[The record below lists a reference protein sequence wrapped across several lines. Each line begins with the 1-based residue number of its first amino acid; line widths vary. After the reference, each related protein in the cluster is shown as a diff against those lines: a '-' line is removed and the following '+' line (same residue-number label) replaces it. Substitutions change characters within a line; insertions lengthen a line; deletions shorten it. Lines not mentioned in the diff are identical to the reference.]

1 MTRNVTRLAW
11 PVKYLAGTA
20 ARVSVCSGIG
30 KPRWNWAAQGASGI
44 AIHSA
49 ILERIMKRTTSYLV
63 AALAFVALS
72 AQAKSTCQYIGNQR
86 VCSDPYGN
94 TATTQRI
101 GNQNVTNYSDGQS
114 ATTQRI
120 GSQTVTNYSNGESAT
135 SQQIGSQRVTNYSN
149 GTSATTQQ
157 IGNQTVTNYSDGR
170 TVTCQNI
177 GNQRVCN

>member
-1 MTRNVTRLAW
+1 MSRNWHCRSSASRAQRLEC
-11 PVKYLAGTA
+11 PYVPEPGNRDGNGKY
-20 ARVSVCSGIG
+20 SSS
-30 KPRWNWAAQGASGI
+30 GASGV
-44 AIHSA
+44 ALHSA
-49 ILERIMKRTTSYLV
+49 TLEKNIKRTTSLLV
-63 AALAFVALS
+63 AACAFVAWS
-72 AQAKSTCQYIGNQR
+72 AQAQTTCQYIGNQR

-94 TATTQRI
+94 SATTQRI
-101 GNQNVTNYSDGQS
+101 GSQNFTNYSDGQS

-120 GSQTVTNYSNGESAT
+120 GDQTVTNYSNGESAN
-135 SQQIGSQRVTNYSN
+135 SQQIGSQRITNYSN